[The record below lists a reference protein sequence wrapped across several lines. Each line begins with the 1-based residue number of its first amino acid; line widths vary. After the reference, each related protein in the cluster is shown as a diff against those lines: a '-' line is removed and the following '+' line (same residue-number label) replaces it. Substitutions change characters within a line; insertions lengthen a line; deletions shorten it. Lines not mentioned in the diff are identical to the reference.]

1 MEQRHPQPLG
11 SFGHARNA
19 CAEHPSLTATH
30 DTAHS
35 RPRLRPTA
43 WVLATA
49 LAASA
54 SAALAQP
61 STPIVPKQVPS
72 AGNAGAAANN
82 STNTTVAAAGA
93 DSALRRCTALTTDN
107 QARLACFDQWA
118 AEQAWQAPGA
128 SASAGD
134 AASTAAVPPPV
145 DTTLP
150 ATRVID
156 VARVDG
162 CRDAQYSD
170 LSRFWE
176 LETGTDCGT
185 FSFRGYRP
193 ITVSVVG
200 ASNVNRQPTS
210 DADGNSATESTPY
223 RRTENRIQLSV
234 RTKVAQGL
242 LTQGHPTLKDSVWFG
257 YTQQSYWQLFTPEIS
272 RPFRATD
279 HEPEVMY
286 VYPTTAELPFGWK
299 WRYSG
304 IGLVH
309 QSNGQS
315 KPLSRSWNRVYL
327 MTGMELGNR
336 VSVNARIWKR
346 IPESSGSDDNPGISD
361 YVGRGELSAFWN
373 YDQNNTLGATVRHSM
388 ARSDRGSLR
397 VEWLQTLGTGLFGGK
412 SNLRLHTALFSGYGD
427 SMIDYN
433 RKRTVFSVGLSL
445 VDF

>member
-1 MEQRHPQPLG
+1 MSAPTPATVATPFGPL
-11 SFGHARNA
+11 HRAA
-19 CAEHPSLTATH
+19 AL
-30 DTAHS
+30 
-35 RPRLRPTA
+35 
-43 WVLATA
+43 VLAT
-49 LAASA
+49 LA
-54 SAALAQP
+54 P
-61 STPIVPKQVPS
+61 
-72 AGNAGAAANN
+72 AGAVWAQA
-82 STNTTVAAAGA
+82 TPAAAPGA
-93 DSALRRCTALTTDN
+93 DSAWRRCTALPGDN

-118 AEQAWQAPGA
+118 AEQSWKAPGA
-128 SASAGD
+128 SAAD
-134 AASTAAVPPPV
+134 AASTATAVPAPV

-150 ATRVID
+150 ATRIIE
-156 VARVDG
+156 VARTEG
-162 CRDAQYSD
+162 CRDPQYSD

-176 LETGTDCGT
+176 LESGSDCGT

-193 ITVSVVG
+193 ITVSVV
-200 ASNVNRQPTS
+200 ASSNVNRQPTS
-210 DADGNSATESTPY
+210 DAADHSATESTPY

-257 YTQQSYWQLFTPEIS
+257 YSQQSYWQLFTPEIS

-286 VYPTTAELPFGWK
+286 VYPTTAQLPFGWK

-315 KPLSRSWNRVYL
+315 KPLSRSWNRAYL
-327 MTGMELGNR
+327 MTGMELGNS

-361 YVGRGELSAFWN
+361 YIGRGELSAFWN
-373 YDQNNTLGATVRHSM
+373 VNKENTVGATLRHSLSS
-388 ARSDRGSLR
+388 SDRGSVRL
-397 VEWLQTLGTGLFGGK
+397 EWLQTVGTGLFGNK
-412 SNLRLHTALFSGYGD
+412 SNLRLHTQLFSGYGD

>member
-1 MEQRHPQPLG
+1 MEHRPHPHLRSSSPLRSTWRAAQADAPASG
-11 SFGHARNA
+11 RWALH
-19 CAEHPSLTATH
+19 HTA
-30 DTAHS
+30 A
-35 RPRLRPTA
+35 L
-43 WVLATA
+43 VLAT
-49 LAASA
+49 LA
-54 SAALAQP
+54 P
-61 STPIVPKQVPS
+61 
-72 AGNAGAAANN
+72 AGAAFAQAAPAA
-82 STNTTVAAAGA
+82 TAGAAAGA
-93 DSALRRCTALTTDN
+93 DAGWRRCAALSTDN
-107 QARLACFDQWA
+107 QARLACFDQLA
-118 AEQAWQAPGA
+118 AEQTWKAPGA
-128 SASAGD
+128 SAD
-134 AASTAAVPPPV
+134 ASAVPPPV

-150 ATRVID
+150 ATRIID
-156 VARVDG
+156 VARTDG

-176 LETGTDCGT
+176 LESGTDCGT
-185 FSFRGYRP
+185 FRFRGYRP
-193 ITVSVVG
+193 ITLSVVAG
-200 ASNVNRQPTS
+200 SNVNRQPTS
-210 DADGNSATESTPY
+210 DAADHSATESTPY
-223 RRTENRIQLSV
+223 RRAENRIQLSV

-304 IGLVH
+304 VGLVH

-315 KPLSRSWNRVYL
+315 KPLSRSWNRVYM
-327 MTGMELGNR
+327 MTGLELSNS

-346 IPESSGSDDNPGISD
+346 IPESSGSDDNPGIAD
-361 YVGRGELSAFWN
+361 YIGRGELSAFWN
-373 YDQNNTLGATVRHSM
+373 INKDNTLSATVRHSL
-388 ARSDRGSLR
+388 SSTDRGSVRL
-397 VEWLQTLGTGLFGGK
+397 EWLQAVGSTLGGK

-433 RKRTVFSVGLSL
+433 RKRTVFSVGVSL

>member
-1 MEQRHPQPLG
+1 MTPDPAASRT
-11 SFGHARNA
+11 ARRRL
-19 CAEHPSLTATH
+19 HRTA
-30 DTAHS
+30 A
-35 RPRLRPTA
+35 L
-43 WVLATA
+43 VLAA
-49 LAASA
+49 LAPAG
-54 SAALAQP
+54 AALAQ
-61 STPIVPKQVPS
+61 S
-72 AGNAGAAANN
+72 APAAAPAT
-82 STNTTVAAAGA
+82 SGA
-93 DSALRRCTALTTDN
+93 DSALRRCTALSSDN
-107 QARLACFDQWA
+107 QARLACFDEWA
-118 AEQAWQAPGA
+118 ARQAWQAP
-128 SASAGD
+128 
-134 AASTAAVPPPV
+134 AASVATTDASAAVPPPV

-156 VARVDG
+156 VARTEG
-162 CRDAQYSD
+162 CRDPQYSD

-176 LETGTDCGT
+176 LESGSDCGT

-193 ITVSVVG
+193 LTVSVVAG
-200 ASNVNRQPTS
+200 SNVNRLPTS
-210 DADGNSATESTPY
+210 DAEGNTAPEPTPY

-286 VYPTTAELPFGWK
+286 VYPTTAQLPLGWK

-315 KPLSRSWNRVYL
+315 KPLSRSWNRAYL
-327 MTGMELGNR
+327 MTGLELDNR
-336 VSVNARIWKR
+336 WTLSARLWKR
-346 IPESSGSDDNPGISD
+346 IPESAGSDDNPGISD
-361 YVGRGELSAFWN
+361 YVGRGEVSLRWN
-373 YDQNNTLGATVRHSM
+373 VDKDNTLSTTVRSTLSHH
-388 ARSDRGSLR
+388 DRGSVR
-397 VEWLQTLGTGLFGGK
+397 VEWLQSLGTGLLGGK

>member
-1 MEQRHPQPLG
+1 MHTRSRHLPALNDGALRAPPAG
-11 SFGHARNA
+11 APRWA
-19 CAEHPSLTATH
+19 W
-30 DTAHS
+30 
-35 RPRLRPTA
+35 RPA
-43 WVLATA
+43 AA
-49 LAASA
+49 LVV
-54 SAALAQP
+54 AALAP
-61 STPIVPKQVPS
+61 
-72 AGNAGAAANN
+72 AGAAWAQAGG
-82 STNTTVAAAGA
+82 SAPVAAGSGA
-93 DSALRRCTALTTDN
+93 DAAWRRCTALASDN
-107 QARLACFDQWA
+107 QARLACFDQVA
-118 AEQAWQAPGA
+118 AEQAWTAP
-128 SASAGD
+128 SASAG
-134 AASTAAVPPPV
+134 ASEDSAAVPPPV

-156 VARVDG
+156 VARTDG

-176 LETGTDCGT
+176 LEAGTDCGT
-185 FSFRGYRP
+185 FRFRGYRP
-193 ITVSVVG
+193 ITLSVAG
-200 ASNVNRQPTS
+200 GSNVNRQPTS
-210 DADGNSATESTPY
+210 DAADRSATESTPY
-223 RRTENRIQLSV
+223 RRVENRIQLSV

-279 HEPEVMY
+279 HEPEMMY

-327 MTGMELGNR
+327 MTGMELSNSL
-336 VSVNARIWKR
+336 SVNARIWKR
-346 IPESSGSDDNPGISD
+346 IPEGSGSDDNPGISD
-361 YVGRGELSAFWN
+361 YIGRGELTAQWN
-373 YDQNNTLGATVRHSM
+373 VNKDNTLSATLRHSLSS
-388 ARSDRGSLR
+388 SDRGSVRL
-397 VEWLQTLGTGLFGGK
+397 EWLQAVGSTLGGK

-433 RKRTVFSVGLSL
+433 KKRTVFSVGVSL